1 MKKIISTISMALLA
15 ITFANAQAPVKTITG
30 NLNGN
35 VNWSND
41 TIYKLTGKVYV
52 KAGGTLNIAP
62 GTIIKGDVAT
72 AGSCLIVTRG
82 GKINAVGTPTQ
93 PIVFT
98 SSATP
103 GNKSTGDWGGI
114 VIAGNARVNVT
125 GGIGTFEG
133 GNLANPDGT
142 TSDGQYGGLNDL
154 DNSGE
159 LKYVRIEYAGFPYA
173 PNNELN
179 GLTMGGV
186 GSGTKISYI
195 QVSYGFDDSYEWFG
209 GTVNC
214 DHLVSFRGNDDDFD
228 TDFGFS
234 GKVQFGVALRDTA
247 VADAVSGAN
256 GFESDND
263 AAGSGNGPTT
273 KAIFSNM
280 TMIGPKQTPT
290 TTINPAFKRGAHI
303 RRNSEE
309 SIFNSIFMG
318 WPIGVHI
325 DGDSSHVN
333 ADNGTLEF
341 NNTVI
346 AACAKNLDST
356 GGASWNISPWYNA
369 TASANTIYTAN
380 TDVMLTSPFDYFNP
394 NFRPTSTS
402 PMLTG
407 AAFTNPKL
415 TTGFTNVNYRG
426 AFGADDWTA
435 YWTNFNPDTAAY
447 TTGYMPL
454 AAPTVASSTP
464 ASCVPGCDGTVTFN
478 TAASLTYTFLPTGP
492 TATGNNVTGLCAG
505 VIYTVTGTDATSSTV
520 QTTIQVGTSAN
531 PATPTSVVTTNPS
544 TTPGCDGVVT
554 MTPAAGLVYTVSP
567 TSVSVSGNVIS
578 GLCAGTIYTVTGT
591 DISGCSA
598 TATISVTTQ
607 TAINNVVKN
616 NISIDVYPNPAAN
629 VANIQFNL
637 PTATTVTLSII
648 DMNGKVISS
657 NTEKLNAGKNLFLFN
672 TKILTN
678 GIYSVRLTSNEFVA
692 TQKLSVIK

>member
-15 ITFANAQAPVKTITG
+15 ITFANAQASVKTITG

-103 GNKSTGDWGGI
+103 GNKSTGDWGGL
-114 VIAGNARVNVT
+114 VIAGNAKVNVT

-159 LKYVRIEYAGFPYA
+159 LKYVRIEYAGFPFA

-195 QVSYGFDDSYEWFG
+195 QVSYGLDDAFEWFG

-263 AAGSGNGPTT
+263 AAGSGNGPKTR
-273 KAIFSNM
+273 AIFSNF
-280 TMIGPKQTPT
+280 TMVGPRHTGSVSDTNYNK
-290 TTINPAFKRGAHI
+290 NFKRGAHI
-303 RRNSEE
+303 RRNSEQ

-318 WPIGVHI
+318 WPTGNHI
-325 DGDSSHVN
+325 DGDSCHKN
-333 ADNGTLEF
+333 ADSSLLVMQ
-341 NNTVI
+341 NNVI
-346 AACAKNLDST
+346 AGCKLNLDSV
-356 GGASWNISPWYNA
+356 GGVTWNISPWFNA
-369 TASANTIYTAN
+369 TANENTIYSAN
-380 TDVMLTSPFDYFNP
+380 SDVMLTSPFDYFNP

-402 PMLTG
+402 PMLSG

-415 TTGFTNVNYRG
+415 ANGFTSVNYRG
-426 AFGADDWTA
+426 AFGTDDWTA
-435 YWTNFNPDTAAY
+435 DWTNFNPDTASY
-447 TTGYMPL
+447 TNGIFPL
-454 AAPTVASSTP
+454 S
-464 ASCVPGCDGTVTFN
+464 
-478 TAASLTYTFLPTGP
+478 
-492 TATGNNVTGLCAG
+492 
-505 VIYTVTGTDATSSTV
+505 
-520 QTTIQVGTSAN
+520 
-531 PATPTSVVTTNPS
+531 
-544 TTPGCDGVVT
+544 
-554 MTPAAGLVYTVSP
+554 
-567 TSVSVSGNVIS
+567 
-578 GLCAGTIYTVTGT
+578 
-591 DISGCSA
+591 
-598 TATISVTTQ
+598 
-607 TAINNVVKN
+607 INNTIKN
-616 NISIDVYPNPAAN
+616 NIAIEVYPNPATN

-637 PTATTVTLSII
+637 PTSATVTLSIV
-648 DMNGKVISS
+648 DLNGKVVSS
-657 NTEKLNAGKNLFLFN
+657 NTEKLNAGNNKFMFN
-672 TKILTN
+672 TNMLSN

>member
-1 MKKIISTISMALLA
+1 MALLA

-103 GNKSTGDWGGI
+103 GNKSTGDWGGL

-159 LKYVRIEYAGFPYA
+159 LKYVRIEYAGFPFA

-195 QVSYGFDDSYEWFG
+195 QVSYGLDDAFEWFG

-263 AAGSGNGPTT
+263 AAGSGNGPKTR
-273 KAIFSNM
+273 AIFSNF
-280 TMIGPKQTPT
+280 TMVGPRHTGSVSDTNYNK
-290 TTINPAFKRGAHI
+290 NFKRGAHI
-303 RRNSEE
+303 RRNSEQ

-318 WPIGVHI
+318 WPTGNHI
-325 DGDSSHVN
+325 DGDSCHKN
-333 ADNGTLEF
+333 ADSSLLVMQ
-341 NNTVI
+341 NNVI
-346 AACAKNLDST
+346 AGCKLNLDSV
-356 GGASWNISPWYNA
+356 GGVTWNISPWFNA
-369 TASANTIYTAN
+369 TANENTIYSAN
-380 TDVMLTSPFDYFNP
+380 SDVMLTSPFDYFNP

-402 PMLTG
+402 PMLSG

-415 TTGFTNVNYRG
+415 ANGFTSVNYRG
-426 AFGADDWTA
+426 AFGTDDWTA
-435 YWTNFNPDTAAY
+435 DWTNFNPDTASY
-447 TTGYMPL
+447 TNGIFPL
-454 AAPTVASSTP
+454 S
-464 ASCVPGCDGTVTFN
+464 
-478 TAASLTYTFLPTGP
+478 
-492 TATGNNVTGLCAG
+492 
-505 VIYTVTGTDATSSTV
+505 
-520 QTTIQVGTSAN
+520 
-531 PATPTSVVTTNPS
+531 
-544 TTPGCDGVVT
+544 
-554 MTPAAGLVYTVSP
+554 
-567 TSVSVSGNVIS
+567 
-578 GLCAGTIYTVTGT
+578 
-591 DISGCSA
+591 
-598 TATISVTTQ
+598 
-607 TAINNVVKN
+607 INNTIKN
-616 NISIDVYPNPAAN
+616 NIAIEVYPNPATN

-637 PTATTVTLSII
+637 PTSATVTLSIV
-648 DMNGKVISS
+648 DLNGKVVSS
-657 NTEKLNAGKNLFLFN
+657 NTEKLNAGNNKFMFN
-672 TKILTN
+672 TNMLSN

>member
-15 ITFANAQAPVKTITG
+15 ITFANAQAPVKSITG
-30 NLNGN
+30 NLNGT

-41 TIYKLTGKVYV
+41 TIYMLTGKVYV

-114 VIAGNARVNVT
+114 VIAGNARINVT

-159 LKYVRIEYAGFPYA
+159 LKYVRIEYAGYPFA

-186 GSGTKISYI
+186 GSGTKISFI
-195 QVSYGFDDSYEWFG
+195 QVSYGLDDAFEWFG

-263 AAGSGNGPTT
+263 AAGSGNGPKTR
-273 KAIFSNM
+273 AIFSNF
-280 TMIGPKQTPT
+280 TMVGPRHTGSVSDTNYNK
-290 TTINPAFKRGAHI
+290 NFKRGAHI
-303 RRNSEE
+303 RRNSEQ

-318 WPIGVHI
+318 WPTGNHI
-325 DGDSSHVN
+325 DGDSCHKN
-333 ADNGTLEF
+333 ADSSILVLQ
-341 NNTVI
+341 NNVI
-346 AACAKNLDST
+346 AGSKLNLDSV
-356 GGASWNISPWYNA
+356 GGVTWNISPWYNA
-369 TASANTIYTAN
+369 TANANTIYTAN

-402 PMLTG
+402 PMLSG

-415 TTGFTNVNYRG
+415 ATGFTSVNYRG
-426 AFGADDWTA
+426 AFGTDDWTA
-435 YWTNFNPDTAAY
+435 NWTNFNPDTASY
-447 TTGYMPL
+447 TNGIFPL
-454 AAPTVASSTP
+454 S
-464 ASCVPGCDGTVTFN
+464 
-478 TAASLTYTFLPTGP
+478 
-492 TATGNNVTGLCAG
+492 
-505 VIYTVTGTDATSSTV
+505 
-520 QTTIQVGTSAN
+520 
-531 PATPTSVVTTNPS
+531 
-544 TTPGCDGVVT
+544 
-554 MTPAAGLVYTVSP
+554 
-567 TSVSVSGNVIS
+567 
-578 GLCAGTIYTVTGT
+578 
-591 DISGCSA
+591 
-598 TATISVTTQ
+598 
-607 TAINNVVKN
+607 INNTIKN
-616 NISIDVYPNPAAN
+616 TIAIEVYPNPATN

-637 PTATTVTLSII
+637 PTSSTVTLSIV
-648 DMNGKVISS
+648 DLNGKVVSS
-657 NTEKLNAGKNLFLFN
+657 NTEKLNAGNNKFMFN
-672 TKILTN
+672 TNILSN

>member
-103 GNKSTGDWGGI
+103 GNKSTGDWGGL
-114 VIAGNARVNVT
+114 VIAGNAKVNVT

-159 LKYVRIEYAGFPYA
+159 LKYVRIEYAGFPFA

-195 QVSYGFDDSYEWFG
+195 QVSYGLDDAFEWFG

-263 AAGSGNGPTT
+263 AAGSGNVPKTR
-273 KAIFSNM
+273 AIFSNF
-280 TMIGPKQTPT
+280 TMVGPRHTGSVSDTNYNK
-290 TTINPAFKRGAHI
+290 NFKRGAHI
-303 RRNSEE
+303 RRNSEQ

-318 WPIGVHI
+318 WPTGNHI
-325 DGDSSHVN
+325 DGDSCHKN
-333 ADNGTLEF
+333 ADSSLLVMQ
-341 NNTVI
+341 NNVI
-346 AACAKNLDST
+346 AGCKLNLDSV
-356 GGASWNISPWYNA
+356 GGVTWNISPWFNA
-369 TASANTIYTAN
+369 TANENTIYSAN
-380 TDVMLTSPFDYFNP
+380 SDVMLTSPFDYFNP

-402 PMLTG
+402 PMLSG

-415 TTGFTNVNYRG
+415 ANGFTSVNYRG
-426 AFGADDWTA
+426 AFGTDDWTA
-435 YWTNFNPDTAAY
+435 DWTNFNPDTASY
-447 TTGYMPL
+447 TNGIFPL
-454 AAPTVASSTP
+454 S
-464 ASCVPGCDGTVTFN
+464 
-478 TAASLTYTFLPTGP
+478 
-492 TATGNNVTGLCAG
+492 
-505 VIYTVTGTDATSSTV
+505 
-520 QTTIQVGTSAN
+520 
-531 PATPTSVVTTNPS
+531 
-544 TTPGCDGVVT
+544 
-554 MTPAAGLVYTVSP
+554 
-567 TSVSVSGNVIS
+567 
-578 GLCAGTIYTVTGT
+578 
-591 DISGCSA
+591 
-598 TATISVTTQ
+598 
-607 TAINNVVKN
+607 INNTIKN
-616 NISIDVYPNPAAN
+616 NIAIEVYPNPATN

-637 PTATTVTLSII
+637 PTSATVTLSIV
-648 DMNGKVISS
+648 DLNGKVVSS
-657 NTEKLNAGKNLFLFN
+657 NTEKLNAGNNKFMFN
-672 TKILTN
+672 TNMLSN

>member
-62 GTIIKGDVAT
+62 GTIIKGDVST

-114 VIAGNARVNVT
+114 VIAGNAKVNVT

-159 LKYVRIEYAGFPYA
+159 LKYVRIEYAGFPFA

-195 QVSYGFDDSYEWFG
+195 QVSYGLDDAFEWFG

-263 AAGSGNGPTT
+263 AAGSGNGPKTR
-273 KAIFSNM
+273 AIFSNF
-280 TMIGPKQTPT
+280 TMVGPRHTGSVSDTNYNK
-290 TTINPAFKRGAHI
+290 NFKRGAHI
-303 RRNSEE
+303 RRNSEQ

-318 WPIGVHI
+318 WPTGNHI
-325 DGDSSHVN
+325 DGDSCHKN
-333 ADNGTLEF
+333 ADSSLLVMQ
-341 NNTVI
+341 NNVI
-346 AACAKNLDST
+346 AGCKLNLDSV
-356 GGASWNISPWYNA
+356 GGVTWNISPWFNA
-369 TASANTIYTAN
+369 TANENTIYSAN
-380 TDVMLTSPFDYFNP
+380 SDVMLTSPFDYFNP

-402 PMLTG
+402 PMLSG

-415 TTGFTNVNYRG
+415 ANGFTSVNYRG
-426 AFGADDWTA
+426 AFGTDDWTA
-435 YWTNFNPDTAAY
+435 DWTNFNPDTASY
-447 TTGYMPL
+447 TNGIFPL
-454 AAPTVASSTP
+454 S
-464 ASCVPGCDGTVTFN
+464 
-478 TAASLTYTFLPTGP
+478 
-492 TATGNNVTGLCAG
+492 
-505 VIYTVTGTDATSSTV
+505 
-520 QTTIQVGTSAN
+520 
-531 PATPTSVVTTNPS
+531 
-544 TTPGCDGVVT
+544 
-554 MTPAAGLVYTVSP
+554 
-567 TSVSVSGNVIS
+567 
-578 GLCAGTIYTVTGT
+578 
-591 DISGCSA
+591 
-598 TATISVTTQ
+598 
-607 TAINNVVKN
+607 INNTIKN
-616 NISIDVYPNPAAN
+616 NIAIQVYPNPATN

-637 PTATTVTLSII
+637 PTSATVTLSIV
-648 DMNGKVISS
+648 DLNGIVVSS
-657 NTEKLNAGKNLFLFN
+657 NTEKLNAGNNKFMFN
-672 TKILTN
+672 TNMLSN

>member
-15 ITFANAQAPVKTITG
+15 ITFANAQAPVKSITG
-30 NLNGN
+30 NLNGT

-41 TIYKLTGKVYV
+41 TIYMLTGKVYV

-114 VIAGNARVNVT
+114 VIAGNARINVT

-159 LKYVRIEYAGFPYA
+159 LKYVRIEYAGYPFA

-195 QVSYGFDDSYEWFG
+195 QVSYGLDDAFEWFG

-263 AAGSGNGPTT
+263 AAGSGNGPKTR
-273 KAIFSNM
+273 AIFSNF
-280 TMIGPKQTPT
+280 TMVGPRHTGSVSDTNYNK
-290 TTINPAFKRGAHI
+290 NFKRGAHI
-303 RRNSEE
+303 RRNSEQ

-318 WPIGVHI
+318 WPTGNHI
-325 DGDSSHVN
+325 DGDSCHKN
-333 ADNGTLEF
+333 ADSSILVLQ
-341 NNTVI
+341 NNVI
-346 AACAKNLDST
+346 AGSKLNLDSV
-356 GGASWNISPWYNA
+356 GGVTWNISPWYNA
-369 TASANTIYTAN
+369 TANANTIYTAN

-402 PMLTG
+402 PMLSG

-415 TTGFTNVNYRG
+415 ATGFTSVNYRG
-426 AFGADDWTA
+426 AFGTDDWTA
-435 YWTNFNPDTAAY
+435 NWTNFNPDTASY
-447 TTGYMPL
+447 TNGIFPL
-454 AAPTVASSTP
+454 S
-464 ASCVPGCDGTVTFN
+464 
-478 TAASLTYTFLPTGP
+478 
-492 TATGNNVTGLCAG
+492 
-505 VIYTVTGTDATSSTV
+505 
-520 QTTIQVGTSAN
+520 
-531 PATPTSVVTTNPS
+531 
-544 TTPGCDGVVT
+544 
-554 MTPAAGLVYTVSP
+554 
-567 TSVSVSGNVIS
+567 
-578 GLCAGTIYTVTGT
+578 
-591 DISGCSA
+591 
-598 TATISVTTQ
+598 
-607 TAINNVVKN
+607 INNTIKN
-616 NISIDVYPNPAAN
+616 TIAIEVYPNPATN
-629 VANIQFNL
+629 FANIQFNL
-637 PTATTVTLSII
+637 PTSSTVTLSIV
-648 DMNGKVISS
+648 DLNGKVVSS
-657 NTEKLNAGKNLFLFN
+657 NTEKLNAGNNKFMFN
-672 TKILTN
+672 TNILSN

>member
-1 MKKIISTISMALLA
+1 MALLA

-103 GNKSTGDWGGI
+103 GNKSTGDWGGL
-114 VIAGNARVNVT
+114 VIAGNAKVNVT

-159 LKYVRIEYAGFPYA
+159 LKYVRIEYAGFPFA

-195 QVSYGFDDSYEWFG
+195 QVSYGLDDAFEWFG

-263 AAGSGNGPTT
+263 AAGSGNGPKTR
-273 KAIFSNM
+273 AIFSNF
-280 TMIGPKQTPT
+280 TMVGPRHTGSVSDTNYNK
-290 TTINPAFKRGAHI
+290 NFKRGAHI
-303 RRNSEE
+303 RRNSEQ

-318 WPIGVHI
+318 WPTGNHI
-325 DGDSSHVN
+325 DGDSCHKN
-333 ADNGTLEF
+333 ADSSLLVMQ
-341 NNTVI
+341 NNVI
-346 AACAKNLDST
+346 AGCKLNLDSV
-356 GGASWNISPWYNA
+356 GGVTWNISPWFNA
-369 TASANTIYTAN
+369 TANENTIYSAN
-380 TDVMLTSPFDYFNP
+380 SDVMLTSPFDYFNP

-402 PMLTG
+402 PMLSG

-415 TTGFTNVNYRG
+415 ANGFTSVNYRG
-426 AFGADDWTA
+426 AFGTDDWTA
-435 YWTNFNPDTAAY
+435 DWTNFNPDTASY
-447 TTGYMPL
+447 TNGIFPL
-454 AAPTVASSTP
+454 S
-464 ASCVPGCDGTVTFN
+464 
-478 TAASLTYTFLPTGP
+478 
-492 TATGNNVTGLCAG
+492 
-505 VIYTVTGTDATSSTV
+505 
-520 QTTIQVGTSAN
+520 
-531 PATPTSVVTTNPS
+531 
-544 TTPGCDGVVT
+544 
-554 MTPAAGLVYTVSP
+554 
-567 TSVSVSGNVIS
+567 
-578 GLCAGTIYTVTGT
+578 
-591 DISGCSA
+591 
-598 TATISVTTQ
+598 
-607 TAINNVVKN
+607 INNTIKN
-616 NISIDVYPNPAAN
+616 NIAIEVYPNPATN

-637 PTATTVTLSII
+637 PTSATVTLSIV
-648 DMNGKVISS
+648 DLNGKVVSS
-657 NTEKLNAGKNLFLFN
+657 NTEKLNAGNNKFMFN
-672 TKILTN
+672 TNMLSN

>member
-1 MKKIISTISMALLA
+1 MALLA
-15 ITFANAQAPVKTITG
+15 ITFANAQAPVKSITG
-30 NLNGN
+30 NLNGT

-41 TIYKLTGKVYV
+41 TIYMLTGKVYV

-114 VIAGNARVNVT
+114 VIAGNARINVT

-159 LKYVRIEYAGFPYA
+159 LKYVRIEYAGYPFA

-195 QVSYGFDDSYEWFG
+195 QVSYGLDDAFEWFG

-263 AAGSGNGPTT
+263 AAGSGNGPKTR
-273 KAIFSNM
+273 AIFSNF
-280 TMIGPKQTPT
+280 TMVGPRHTGSVSDTNYNK
-290 TTINPAFKRGAHI
+290 NFKRGAHI
-303 RRNSEE
+303 RRNSEQ

-318 WPIGVHI
+318 WPTGNHI
-325 DGDSSHVN
+325 DGDSCHKN
-333 ADNGTLEF
+333 ADSSILVLQ
-341 NNTVI
+341 NNVI
-346 AACAKNLDST
+346 AGSKLNLDSV
-356 GGASWNISPWYNA
+356 GGVTWNISPWYNA
-369 TASANTIYTAN
+369 TANANTIYTAN

-394 NFRPTSTS
+394 DFRPTSTS
-402 PMLTG
+402 PMLSG

-415 TTGFTNVNYRG
+415 ATGFTSVNYRG
-426 AFGADDWTA
+426 AFGTDDWTA
-435 YWTNFNPDTAAY
+435 NWTNFNPDTASY
-447 TTGYMPL
+447 TNGIFPL
-454 AAPTVASSTP
+454 S
-464 ASCVPGCDGTVTFN
+464 
-478 TAASLTYTFLPTGP
+478 
-492 TATGNNVTGLCAG
+492 
-505 VIYTVTGTDATSSTV
+505 
-520 QTTIQVGTSAN
+520 
-531 PATPTSVVTTNPS
+531 
-544 TTPGCDGVVT
+544 
-554 MTPAAGLVYTVSP
+554 
-567 TSVSVSGNVIS
+567 
-578 GLCAGTIYTVTGT
+578 
-591 DISGCSA
+591 
-598 TATISVTTQ
+598 
-607 TAINNVVKN
+607 INNTIKN
-616 NISIDVYPNPAAN
+616 TIAIEVYPNPATN

-637 PTATTVTLSII
+637 PTSSTVTLSIV
-648 DMNGKVISS
+648 DLNGKVVSS
-657 NTEKLNAGKNLFLFN
+657 NTEKLNAGNNKFMFN
-672 TKILTN
+672 TNILSN

>member
-1 MKKIISTISMALLA
+1 MKKIISTISMALLT

-114 VIAGNARVNVT
+114 VIAGNAKVNVT

-159 LKYVRIEYAGFPYA
+159 LKYVRIEYAGFPFA

-195 QVSYGFDDSYEWFG
+195 QVSYGLDDAFEWFG

-263 AAGSGNGPTT
+263 AAGSGNGPKTR
-273 KAIFSNM
+273 AIFSNF
-280 TMIGPKQTPT
+280 TMVGPRHTGSVSDTNYNK
-290 TTINPAFKRGAHI
+290 NFKRGAHI
-303 RRNSEE
+303 RRNSEQ

-318 WPIGVHI
+318 WPTGNHI
-325 DGDSSHVN
+325 DGDSCHKN
-333 ADNGTLEF
+333 ADSSLLVMQ
-341 NNTVI
+341 NNVI
-346 AACAKNLDST
+346 AGCKLNLDSV
-356 GGASWNISPWYNA
+356 GGVTWNISPWFNA
-369 TASANTIYTAN
+369 TANENTIYSAN
-380 TDVMLTSPFDYFNP
+380 SDVMLTSPFDYFNP

-402 PMLTG
+402 PMLSG

-415 TTGFTNVNYRG
+415 ANGFTSVNYRG
-426 AFGADDWTA
+426 AFGTDDWTA
-435 YWTNFNPDTAAY
+435 DWTNFNPDTASY
-447 TTGYMPL
+447 TNGIFPL
-454 AAPTVASSTP
+454 S
-464 ASCVPGCDGTVTFN
+464 
-478 TAASLTYTFLPTGP
+478 
-492 TATGNNVTGLCAG
+492 
-505 VIYTVTGTDATSSTV
+505 
-520 QTTIQVGTSAN
+520 
-531 PATPTSVVTTNPS
+531 
-544 TTPGCDGVVT
+544 
-554 MTPAAGLVYTVSP
+554 
-567 TSVSVSGNVIS
+567 
-578 GLCAGTIYTVTGT
+578 
-591 DISGCSA
+591 
-598 TATISVTTQ
+598 
-607 TAINNVVKN
+607 INNTIKN
-616 NISIDVYPNPAAN
+616 NIAIEVYPNPATN

-637 PTATTVTLSII
+637 PTSATVTLSIV
-648 DMNGKVISS
+648 DLNGKVVSS
-657 NTEKLNAGKNLFLFN
+657 NTEKLNAGNNKFMFN
-672 TKILTN
+672 TNMLSN

>member
-1 MKKIISTISMALLA
+1 MALLA

-52 KAGGTLNIAP
+52 KAGGTLNITP

-103 GNKSTGDWGGI
+103 GNKSTGDWGGL

-159 LKYVRIEYAGFPYA
+159 LKYVRIEYAGFPFA

-195 QVSYGFDDSYEWFG
+195 QVSYGLDDAFEWFG

-263 AAGSGNGPTT
+263 AAGSGNGPKTR
-273 KAIFSNM
+273 AIFSNF
-280 TMIGPKQTPT
+280 TMVGPRHTGSVSDTNYNK
-290 TTINPAFKRGAHI
+290 NFKRGAHI
-303 RRNSEE
+303 RRNSEQ

-318 WPIGVHI
+318 WPTGNHI
-325 DGDSSHVN
+325 DGDSCHKN
-333 ADNGTLEF
+333 ADSSLLVMQ
-341 NNTVI
+341 NNVI
-346 AACAKNLDST
+346 AGCKLNLDSV
-356 GGASWNISPWYNA
+356 GGVTWNISPWFNA
-369 TASANTIYTAN
+369 TANENTIYSAN
-380 TDVMLTSPFDYFNP
+380 SDVMLTSPFDYFNP

-402 PMLTG
+402 PMLSG

-415 TTGFTNVNYRG
+415 ANGFTSVNYRG
-426 AFGADDWTA
+426 AFGTDDWTA
-435 YWTNFNPDTAAY
+435 DWTNFNPDTASY
-447 TTGYMPL
+447 TNGIFPL
-454 AAPTVASSTP
+454 S
-464 ASCVPGCDGTVTFN
+464 
-478 TAASLTYTFLPTGP
+478 
-492 TATGNNVTGLCAG
+492 
-505 VIYTVTGTDATSSTV
+505 
-520 QTTIQVGTSAN
+520 
-531 PATPTSVVTTNPS
+531 
-544 TTPGCDGVVT
+544 
-554 MTPAAGLVYTVSP
+554 
-567 TSVSVSGNVIS
+567 
-578 GLCAGTIYTVTGT
+578 
-591 DISGCSA
+591 
-598 TATISVTTQ
+598 
-607 TAINNVVKN
+607 INNTIKN
-616 NISIDVYPNPAAN
+616 NIAIEVYPNPATN

-637 PTATTVTLSII
+637 PTSATVTLSIV
-648 DMNGKVISS
+648 DLNGKVVSS
-657 NTEKLNAGKNLFLFN
+657 NTEKLNAGNNKFMFN
-672 TKILTN
+672 TNMLSN

>member
-15 ITFANAQAPVKTITG
+15 ITFANAQAPVKSITG
-30 NLNGN
+30 NLNGT

-41 TIYKLTGKVYV
+41 TIYMLTGKVYV

-114 VIAGNARVNVT
+114 VIAGNARINVT

-159 LKYVRIEYAGFPYA
+159 LKYVRIEYAGYPFA

-195 QVSYGFDDSYEWFG
+195 QVSYGLDDAFEWFG

-263 AAGSGNGPTT
+263 AAGSGNGPKTR
-273 KAIFSNM
+273 AIFSNF
-280 TMIGPKQTPT
+280 TMVGPRHTGSVSDTNYNK
-290 TTINPAFKRGAHI
+290 NFKRGAHI
-303 RRNSEE
+303 RRNSEQ

-318 WPIGVHI
+318 WPTGNHI
-325 DGDSSHVN
+325 DGDSCHKN
-333 ADNGTLEF
+333 ADSSILVLQ
-341 NNTVI
+341 NNVI
-346 AACAKNLDST
+346 AGSKLNLDSV
-356 GGASWNISPWYNA
+356 GGVTWNISPWYNA
-369 TASANTIYTAN
+369 TANANTIYTAN

-402 PMLTG
+402 PMLSG

-415 TTGFTNVNYRG
+415 ATGFTSVNYRG
-426 AFGADDWTA
+426 AFGTDDWTA
-435 YWTNFNPDTAAY
+435 NWTNFNPDTASY
-447 TTGYMPL
+447 TNGIFPL
-454 AAPTVASSTP
+454 S
-464 ASCVPGCDGTVTFN
+464 
-478 TAASLTYTFLPTGP
+478 
-492 TATGNNVTGLCAG
+492 
-505 VIYTVTGTDATSSTV
+505 
-520 QTTIQVGTSAN
+520 
-531 PATPTSVVTTNPS
+531 
-544 TTPGCDGVVT
+544 
-554 MTPAAGLVYTVSP
+554 
-567 TSVSVSGNVIS
+567 
-578 GLCAGTIYTVTGT
+578 
-591 DISGCSA
+591 
-598 TATISVTTQ
+598 
-607 TAINNVVKN
+607 INNTIKN
-616 NISIDVYPNPAAN
+616 TIAIEVYPNPATN

-637 PTATTVTLSII
+637 PTSSTVTLSIV
-648 DMNGKVISS
+648 DLNGKVVSS
-657 NTEKLNAGKNLFLFN
+657 NTEKLNAGNNKFMFN
-672 TKILTN
+672 TNILSN

>member
-52 KAGGTLNIAP
+52 KAGGILNIAP

-103 GNKSTGDWGGI
+103 GNKSTGDWGGL

-159 LKYVRIEYAGFPYA
+159 LKYVRIEYAGFPFA

-195 QVSYGFDDSYEWFG
+195 QVSYGLDDAFEWFG

-263 AAGSGNGPTT
+263 AAGSGNGPKTR
-273 KAIFSNM
+273 AIFSNY
-280 TMIGPKQTPT
+280 TMVGTRHTGSVSDTNYNK
-290 TTINPAFKRGAHI
+290 NFKRGAHI
-303 RRNSEE
+303 RRNSEQ

-318 WPIGVHI
+318 WPTGNHI
-325 DGDSSHVN
+325 DGDSCHKN
-333 ADNGTLEF
+333 ADSSLLVMQ
-341 NNTVI
+341 NNVI
-346 AACAKNLDST
+346 AGCKLNLDSV
-356 GGASWNISPWYNA
+356 GGVTWNISPWFNA
-369 TASANTIYTAN
+369 TANENTIYSAN
-380 TDVMLTSPFDYFNP
+380 SDVMLTSPFDYFNP

-402 PMLTG
+402 PMLSG

-415 TTGFTNVNYRG
+415 ANGFTSVNYRG
-426 AFGADDWTA
+426 AFGTDDWTA
-435 YWTNFNPDTAAY
+435 DWTNFNPDTASY
-447 TTGYMPL
+447 TNGIFPL
-454 AAPTVASSTP
+454 S
-464 ASCVPGCDGTVTFN
+464 
-478 TAASLTYTFLPTGP
+478 
-492 TATGNNVTGLCAG
+492 
-505 VIYTVTGTDATSSTV
+505 
-520 QTTIQVGTSAN
+520 
-531 PATPTSVVTTNPS
+531 
-544 TTPGCDGVVT
+544 
-554 MTPAAGLVYTVSP
+554 
-567 TSVSVSGNVIS
+567 
-578 GLCAGTIYTVTGT
+578 
-591 DISGCSA
+591 
-598 TATISVTTQ
+598 
-607 TAINNVVKN
+607 INNTIKN
-616 NISIDVYPNPAAN
+616 NIAIEVYPNPATN

-637 PTATTVTLSII
+637 PTSATVTLSIV
-648 DMNGKVISS
+648 DLNGKVVSS
-657 NTEKLNAGKNLFLFN
+657 NTEKLNAGNNKFMFN
-672 TKILTN
+672 TNMLSN

>member
-62 GTIIKGDVAT
+62 GTIIKGDVST

-114 VIAGNARVNVT
+114 VIAGNAKVNVT

-159 LKYVRIEYAGFPYA
+159 LKYVRIEYAGFPFA

-195 QVSYGFDDSYEWFG
+195 QVSYGLDDAFEWFG

-263 AAGSGNGPTT
+263 AAGSGNGPKTR
-273 KAIFSNM
+273 AIFSNF
-280 TMIGPKQTPT
+280 TMVGPRHTGSVSDTNYNK
-290 TTINPAFKRGAHI
+290 NFKRGAHI
-303 RRNSEE
+303 RRNSEQ

-318 WPIGVHI
+318 WPTGNHI
-325 DGDSSHVN
+325 DGDSCHKN
-333 ADNGTLEF
+333 ADSSLLVMQ
-341 NNTVI
+341 NNVI
-346 AACAKNLDST
+346 AGCKLNLDSV
-356 GGASWNISPWYNA
+356 GGVTWNISPWFNA
-369 TASANTIYTAN
+369 TANENTIYSAN
-380 TDVMLTSPFDYFNP
+380 SDVMLTSPFDYFNP

-402 PMLTG
+402 PMLSG

-415 TTGFTNVNYRG
+415 ANGFTSVNYRG
-426 AFGADDWTA
+426 AFGTDDWTA
-435 YWTNFNPDTAAY
+435 DWTNFNPDTASY
-447 TTGYMPL
+447 TNGIFPL
-454 AAPTVASSTP
+454 S
-464 ASCVPGCDGTVTFN
+464 
-478 TAASLTYTFLPTGP
+478 
-492 TATGNNVTGLCAG
+492 
-505 VIYTVTGTDATSSTV
+505 
-520 QTTIQVGTSAN
+520 
-531 PATPTSVVTTNPS
+531 
-544 TTPGCDGVVT
+544 
-554 MTPAAGLVYTVSP
+554 
-567 TSVSVSGNVIS
+567 
-578 GLCAGTIYTVTGT
+578 
-591 DISGCSA
+591 
-598 TATISVTTQ
+598 
-607 TAINNVVKN
+607 INNTIKN
-616 NISIDVYPNPAAN
+616 NIAIQVYPNPATN

-637 PTATTVTLSII
+637 PTSATVTLSIV
-648 DMNGKVISS
+648 DLNGKVVSS
-657 NTEKLNAGKNLFLFN
+657 NTEKLNAGNNKFMFN
-672 TKILTN
+672 TNMLSN

>member
-1 MKKIISTISMALLA
+1 MKKITSTISMALLA

-114 VIAGNARVNVT
+114 VIAGNAKVNVT

-159 LKYVRIEYAGFPYA
+159 LKYVRIEYAGFPFA

-195 QVSYGFDDSYEWFG
+195 QVSYGLDDAFEWFG

-263 AAGSGNGPTT
+263 AAGSGNGPKTR
-273 KAIFSNM
+273 AIFSNF
-280 TMIGPKQTPT
+280 TMVGPRHTGSVSDTNYNK
-290 TTINPAFKRGAHI
+290 NFKRGAHI
-303 RRNSEE
+303 RRNSEQ

-318 WPIGVHI
+318 WPTGNHI
-325 DGDSSHVN
+325 DGDSCHKN
-333 ADNGTLEF
+333 ADSSLLVMQ
-341 NNTVI
+341 NNVI
-346 AACAKNLDST
+346 AGCKLNLDSV
-356 GGASWNISPWYNA
+356 GGVTWNISPWFNA
-369 TASANTIYTAN
+369 TANENTIYSAN
-380 TDVMLTSPFDYFNP
+380 SDVMLTSPFDYFNP

-402 PMLTG
+402 PMLSG

-415 TTGFTNVNYRG
+415 ANGFTSVNYRG
-426 AFGADDWTA
+426 AFGTDDWTA
-435 YWTNFNPDTAAY
+435 DWTNFNPDTASY
-447 TTGYMPL
+447 TNGIFPL
-454 AAPTVASSTP
+454 S
-464 ASCVPGCDGTVTFN
+464 
-478 TAASLTYTFLPTGP
+478 
-492 TATGNNVTGLCAG
+492 
-505 VIYTVTGTDATSSTV
+505 
-520 QTTIQVGTSAN
+520 
-531 PATPTSVVTTNPS
+531 
-544 TTPGCDGVVT
+544 
-554 MTPAAGLVYTVSP
+554 
-567 TSVSVSGNVIS
+567 
-578 GLCAGTIYTVTGT
+578 
-591 DISGCSA
+591 
-598 TATISVTTQ
+598 
-607 TAINNVVKN
+607 INNTIKN
-616 NISIDVYPNPAAN
+616 NIAIEVYPNPATN

-637 PTATTVTLSII
+637 PTSATVTLSIV
-648 DMNGKVISS
+648 DLNGKVVSS
-657 NTEKLNAGKNLFLFN
+657 NTEKLNAGNNKFMFN
-672 TKILTN
+672 TNMLSN

>member
-62 GTIIKGDVAT
+62 GTIIKGDVST
-72 AGSCLIVTRG
+72 AGSCLIITRG

-103 GNKSTGDWGGI
+103 GNKSTGDWGGL
-114 VIAGNARVNVT
+114 VIAGNAKVNVT

-159 LKYVRIEYAGFPYA
+159 LKYVRIEYAGFPFA

-195 QVSYGFDDSYEWFG
+195 QVSYGLDDAFEWFG

-263 AAGSGNGPTT
+263 AAGSGNGPKTR
-273 KAIFSNM
+273 AIFSNF
-280 TMIGPKQTPT
+280 TMVGPRHTGSVSDTNYNK
-290 TTINPAFKRGAHI
+290 NFKRGAHI
-303 RRNSEE
+303 RRNSEQ

-318 WPIGVHI
+318 WPTGNHI
-325 DGDSSHVN
+325 DGDSCHKN
-333 ADNGTLEF
+333 ADSSLLVMQ
-341 NNTVI
+341 NNVI
-346 AACAKNLDST
+346 AGCKLNLDSV
-356 GGASWNISPWYNA
+356 GGVTWNISPWFNA
-369 TASANTIYTAN
+369 TANENTIYSAN
-380 TDVMLTSPFDYFNP
+380 SDVMLTSPFDYFNP

-402 PMLTG
+402 PMLSG

-415 TTGFTNVNYRG
+415 ANGFTSVNYRG
-426 AFGADDWTA
+426 AFGTDDWTA
-435 YWTNFNPDTAAY
+435 DWTNFNPDTASY
-447 TTGYMPL
+447 TNGIFPL
-454 AAPTVASSTP
+454 S
-464 ASCVPGCDGTVTFN
+464 
-478 TAASLTYTFLPTGP
+478 
-492 TATGNNVTGLCAG
+492 
-505 VIYTVTGTDATSSTV
+505 
-520 QTTIQVGTSAN
+520 
-531 PATPTSVVTTNPS
+531 
-544 TTPGCDGVVT
+544 
-554 MTPAAGLVYTVSP
+554 
-567 TSVSVSGNVIS
+567 
-578 GLCAGTIYTVTGT
+578 
-591 DISGCSA
+591 
-598 TATISVTTQ
+598 
-607 TAINNVVKN
+607 INNTIKN
-616 NISIDVYPNPAAN
+616 NIAIEVYPNPATN

-637 PTATTVTLSII
+637 PTSATVTLSIV
-648 DMNGKVISS
+648 DLNGKVVSS
-657 NTEKLNAGKNLFLFN
+657 NTEKLNAGNNKFMFN
-672 TKILTN
+672 TNMLSN

>member
-103 GNKSTGDWGGI
+103 GNKSTGDWGGL

-159 LKYVRIEYAGFPYA
+159 LKYVRIEYAGFPFA

-195 QVSYGFDDSYEWFG
+195 QVSYGLDDAFEWFG

-263 AAGSGNGPTT
+263 AAGSGNGPKTR
-273 KAIFSNM
+273 AIFSNF
-280 TMIGPKQTPT
+280 TMVGPRHTGSVSDTNYNK
-290 TTINPAFKRGAHI
+290 NFKRGAHI
-303 RRNSEE
+303 RRNSEQ

-318 WPIGVHI
+318 WPTGNHI
-325 DGDSSHVN
+325 DGDSCHKN
-333 ADNGTLEF
+333 ADSSLLVMQ
-341 NNTVI
+341 NNVI
-346 AACAKNLDST
+346 AGCKLNLDSV
-356 GGASWNISPWYNA
+356 GGVTWNISPWFNA
-369 TASANTIYTAN
+369 TANENTIYSAN
-380 TDVMLTSPFDYFNP
+380 SDVMLTSPFDYFNP

-402 PMLTG
+402 PMLSG

-415 TTGFTNVNYRG
+415 ANGFTSVNYRG
-426 AFGADDWTA
+426 AFGTDDWTA
-435 YWTNFNPDTAAY
+435 DWTNFNPDTASY
-447 TTGYMPL
+447 TNGIFPL
-454 AAPTVASSTP
+454 S
-464 ASCVPGCDGTVTFN
+464 
-478 TAASLTYTFLPTGP
+478 
-492 TATGNNVTGLCAG
+492 
-505 VIYTVTGTDATSSTV
+505 
-520 QTTIQVGTSAN
+520 
-531 PATPTSVVTTNPS
+531 
-544 TTPGCDGVVT
+544 
-554 MTPAAGLVYTVSP
+554 
-567 TSVSVSGNVIS
+567 
-578 GLCAGTIYTVTGT
+578 
-591 DISGCSA
+591 
-598 TATISVTTQ
+598 
-607 TAINNVVKN
+607 INNTIKN
-616 NISIDVYPNPAAN
+616 NIAIEVYPNPATN

-637 PTATTVTLSII
+637 PTSATVTLSIV
-648 DMNGKVISS
+648 DLNGKVVSS
-657 NTEKLNAGKNLFLFN
+657 NTEKLNAGNNKFMFN
-672 TKILTN
+672 TNMLSN

>member
-30 NLNGN
+30 NLNGI

-114 VIAGNARVNVT
+114 VIAGNARINVT

-159 LKYVRIEYAGFPYA
+159 LKYVRIEYAGFPFA

-195 QVSYGFDDSYEWFG
+195 QVSYGLDDAFEWFG
-209 GTVNC
+209 GSVNC

-263 AAGSGNGPTT
+263 AAGSGNGPKTR
-273 KAIFSNM
+273 AIFSNF
-280 TMIGPKQTPT
+280 TMVGPRHTGSVSDTNYNK
-290 TTINPAFKRGAHI
+290 NFKRGAHI
-303 RRNSEE
+303 RRNSEQ

-318 WPIGVHI
+318 WPTGNHI
-325 DGDSSHVN
+325 DGDSCHKN
-333 ADNGTLEF
+333 ADSSILVLQ
-341 NNTVI
+341 NNVI
-346 AACAKNLDST
+346 AGSKLNLDSV
-356 GGASWNISPWYNA
+356 GGVTWNISPWYNA
-369 TASANTIYTAN
+369 TANANTIYTAN

-402 PMLTG
+402 PMLSG

-415 TTGFTNVNYRG
+415 ATGFTSVNYRG
-426 AFGADDWTA
+426 AFGTDDWTA
-435 YWTNFNPDTAAY
+435 NWTNFNPDTASY
-447 TTGYMPL
+447 TNGIFPL
-454 AAPTVASSTP
+454 S
-464 ASCVPGCDGTVTFN
+464 
-478 TAASLTYTFLPTGP
+478 
-492 TATGNNVTGLCAG
+492 
-505 VIYTVTGTDATSSTV
+505 
-520 QTTIQVGTSAN
+520 
-531 PATPTSVVTTNPS
+531 
-544 TTPGCDGVVT
+544 
-554 MTPAAGLVYTVSP
+554 
-567 TSVSVSGNVIS
+567 
-578 GLCAGTIYTVTGT
+578 
-591 DISGCSA
+591 
-598 TATISVTTQ
+598 
-607 TAINNVVKN
+607 INNTIKN
-616 NISIDVYPNPAAN
+616 TIAIEVYPNPATN

-637 PTATTVTLSII
+637 PTSSTVTLSIV
-648 DMNGKVISS
+648 DLNGKVVSS
-657 NTEKLNAGKNLFLFN
+657 NTEKLNAGNNKFMFN
-672 TKILTN
+672 TNILSN

>member
-103 GNKSTGDWGGI
+103 GNKSTGDWGGL
-114 VIAGNARVNVT
+114 VIAGNAKVNVT

-159 LKYVRIEYAGFPYA
+159 LKYVRIEYAGFPFA

-195 QVSYGFDDSYEWFG
+195 QVSYGLDDAFEWFG

-263 AAGSGNGPTT
+263 AAGSGNGPKTR
-273 KAIFSNM
+273 AIFSNF
-280 TMIGPKQTPT
+280 TMVGPRHTGSVSDTNYNK
-290 TTINPAFKRGAHI
+290 NFKRGAHI
-303 RRNSEE
+303 RRNSEQ

-318 WPIGVHI
+318 WPTGNHI
-325 DGDSSHVN
+325 DGDSCHKN
-333 ADNGTLEF
+333 ADSSLLVMQ
-341 NNTVI
+341 NNVI
-346 AACAKNLDST
+346 AGCKLNLDSV
-356 GGASWNISPWYNA
+356 GGVTWNISPWFNA
-369 TASANTIYTAN
+369 TANENTIYSAN
-380 TDVMLTSPFDYFNP
+380 SDVMLTSPFDYFNP

-402 PMLTG
+402 PMLSG

-415 TTGFTNVNYRG
+415 ANGFTSVNYRG
-426 AFGADDWTA
+426 AFGTDDWTA
-435 YWTNFNPDTAAY
+435 DWTNFNPDTASY
-447 TTGYMPL
+447 TNGIFPL
-454 AAPTVASSTP
+454 S
-464 ASCVPGCDGTVTFN
+464 
-478 TAASLTYTFLPTGP
+478 
-492 TATGNNVTGLCAG
+492 
-505 VIYTVTGTDATSSTV
+505 
-520 QTTIQVGTSAN
+520 
-531 PATPTSVVTTNPS
+531 
-544 TTPGCDGVVT
+544 
-554 MTPAAGLVYTVSP
+554 
-567 TSVSVSGNVIS
+567 
-578 GLCAGTIYTVTGT
+578 
-591 DISGCSA
+591 
-598 TATISVTTQ
+598 
-607 TAINNVVKN
+607 INNTIKN
-616 NISIDVYPNPAAN
+616 NIAIEVYPNPATN

-637 PTATTVTLSII
+637 PTSATVTLSIV
-648 DMNGKVISS
+648 DLNGKVVSS
-657 NTEKLNAGKNLFLFN
+657 NTEKLNAGNNKFMFN
-672 TKILTN
+672 TNMLSN

>member
-1 MKKIISTISMALLA
+1 MALLA

-114 VIAGNARVNVT
+114 VIAGNAKVNVT

-159 LKYVRIEYAGFPYA
+159 LKYVRIEYAGFPFA

-195 QVSYGFDDSYEWFG
+195 QVSYGLDDAFEWFG

-263 AAGSGNGPTT
+263 AAGSGNGPKTR
-273 KAIFSNM
+273 AIFSNF
-280 TMIGPKQTPT
+280 TMVGPRHTGSVSDTNYNK
-290 TTINPAFKRGAHI
+290 NFKRGAHI
-303 RRNSEE
+303 RRNSEQ

-318 WPIGVHI
+318 WPTGNHI
-325 DGDSSHVN
+325 DGDSCHKN
-333 ADNGTLEF
+333 ADSSLLVMQ
-341 NNTVI
+341 NNVI
-346 AACAKNLDST
+346 AGCKLNLDSV
-356 GGASWNISPWYNA
+356 GGVTWNISPWFNA
-369 TASANTIYTAN
+369 TANENTIYSAN
-380 TDVMLTSPFDYFNP
+380 SDVMLTSPFDYFNP

-402 PMLTG
+402 PMLSG

-415 TTGFTNVNYRG
+415 ANGFTSVNYRG
-426 AFGADDWTA
+426 AFGTDDWTA
-435 YWTNFNPDTAAY
+435 DWTNFNPDTASY
-447 TTGYMPL
+447 TNGIFPL
-454 AAPTVASSTP
+454 S
-464 ASCVPGCDGTVTFN
+464 
-478 TAASLTYTFLPTGP
+478 
-492 TATGNNVTGLCAG
+492 
-505 VIYTVTGTDATSSTV
+505 
-520 QTTIQVGTSAN
+520 
-531 PATPTSVVTTNPS
+531 
-544 TTPGCDGVVT
+544 
-554 MTPAAGLVYTVSP
+554 
-567 TSVSVSGNVIS
+567 
-578 GLCAGTIYTVTGT
+578 
-591 DISGCSA
+591 
-598 TATISVTTQ
+598 
-607 TAINNVVKN
+607 INNTIKN
-616 NISIDVYPNPAAN
+616 NIAIEVYPNPATN

-637 PTATTVTLSII
+637 PTSATVTLSIV
-648 DMNGKVISS
+648 DLNGKVVSS
-657 NTEKLNAGKNLFLFN
+657 NTEKLNAGNNKFMFN
-672 TKILTN
+672 TNMLSN

>member
-15 ITFANAQAPVKTITG
+15 ITFANAQAPVKSITG
-30 NLNGN
+30 NLNGT

-41 TIYKLTGKVYV
+41 TIYMLTGKVYV

-114 VIAGNARVNVT
+114 VIAGNARINVT

-159 LKYVRIEYAGFPYA
+159 LKYVRIEYAGYPFA

-195 QVSYGFDDSYEWFG
+195 QVSYGLDDAFEWFG

-263 AAGSGNGPTT
+263 AAGSGNGPKTR
-273 KAIFSNM
+273 AIFSNF
-280 TMIGPKQTPT
+280 TMVGPRHTGSVSDTNYNK
-290 TTINPAFKRGAHI
+290 NFKRGAHI
-303 RRNSEE
+303 RRNSEQ

-318 WPIGVHI
+318 WPTGNHI
-325 DGDSSHVN
+325 DGDSCHKN
-333 ADNGTLEF
+333 ADSSILVLQ
-341 NNTVI
+341 NNVI
-346 AACAKNLDST
+346 AGSKLNLDSV
-356 GGASWNISPWYNA
+356 GGVTWNISPWYNA
-369 TASANTIYTAN
+369 TANANTIYTVN

-402 PMLTG
+402 PMLSG

-415 TTGFTNVNYRG
+415 ATGFTSVNYRG
-426 AFGADDWTA
+426 AFGTDDWTA
-435 YWTNFNPDTAAY
+435 NWTNFNPDTASY
-447 TTGYMPL
+447 TNGIFPL
-454 AAPTVASSTP
+454 S
-464 ASCVPGCDGTVTFN
+464 
-478 TAASLTYTFLPTGP
+478 
-492 TATGNNVTGLCAG
+492 
-505 VIYTVTGTDATSSTV
+505 
-520 QTTIQVGTSAN
+520 
-531 PATPTSVVTTNPS
+531 
-544 TTPGCDGVVT
+544 
-554 MTPAAGLVYTVSP
+554 
-567 TSVSVSGNVIS
+567 
-578 GLCAGTIYTVTGT
+578 
-591 DISGCSA
+591 
-598 TATISVTTQ
+598 
-607 TAINNVVKN
+607 INNTIKN
-616 NISIDVYPNPAAN
+616 TIAIEVYPNPATN

-637 PTATTVTLSII
+637 PTSSTVTLSIV
-648 DMNGKVISS
+648 DLNGKVVSS
-657 NTEKLNAGKNLFLFN
+657 NTEKLNAGNNKFMFN
-672 TKILTN
+672 TNILSN

>member
-15 ITFANAQAPVKTITG
+15 ITFANAQAPVKSITG
-30 NLNGN
+30 NLNGT

-41 TIYKLTGKVYV
+41 TIYMLTGKVYV

-114 VIAGNARVNVT
+114 VIAGNARINVT

-133 GNLANPDGT
+133 GNLANHDGT

-159 LKYVRIEYAGFPYA
+159 LKYVRIEYAGYPFA

-186 GSGTKISYI
+186 GSGTKISFI
-195 QVSYGFDDSYEWFG
+195 QVSYGLDDAFEWFG

-263 AAGSGNGPTT
+263 AAGSGNGPKTR
-273 KAIFSNM
+273 AIFSNF
-280 TMIGPKQTPT
+280 TMVGPRHTGSVSDTNYNK
-290 TTINPAFKRGAHI
+290 NFKRGAHI
-303 RRNSEE
+303 RRNSEQ

-318 WPIGVHI
+318 WPTGNHI
-325 DGDSSHVN
+325 DGDSCHKN
-333 ADNGTLEF
+333 ADSSILVLQ
-341 NNTVI
+341 NNVI
-346 AACAKNLDST
+346 AGSKLNLDSV
-356 GGASWNISPWYNA
+356 GGVTWNISPWYNA
-369 TASANTIYTAN
+369 TANANTIYTAN

-402 PMLTG
+402 PMLSG

-415 TTGFTNVNYRG
+415 ATGFTSVNYRG
-426 AFGADDWTA
+426 AFGTDDWTA
-435 YWTNFNPDTAAY
+435 NWTNFNPDTASY
-447 TTGYMPL
+447 TNGIFPL
-454 AAPTVASSTP
+454 S
-464 ASCVPGCDGTVTFN
+464 
-478 TAASLTYTFLPTGP
+478 
-492 TATGNNVTGLCAG
+492 
-505 VIYTVTGTDATSSTV
+505 
-520 QTTIQVGTSAN
+520 
-531 PATPTSVVTTNPS
+531 
-544 TTPGCDGVVT
+544 
-554 MTPAAGLVYTVSP
+554 
-567 TSVSVSGNVIS
+567 
-578 GLCAGTIYTVTGT
+578 
-591 DISGCSA
+591 
-598 TATISVTTQ
+598 
-607 TAINNVVKN
+607 INNTIKN
-616 NISIDVYPNPAAN
+616 TIAIEVYPNPATN

-637 PTATTVTLSII
+637 PTSSTVTLSIV
-648 DMNGKVISS
+648 DLNGKVVSS
-657 NTEKLNAGKNLFLFN
+657 NTEKLNAGNNKFMFN
-672 TKILTN
+672 TNILSN